1 MSFASSLLGGGGGG
15 GGGGYVAD
23 PNASKLLGQILQG
36 NTDEQNKQADFTGQL
51 NDLTTLA
58 DAQAKT
64 LGIAAASRTA
74 AATAGNKWITSGNGY
89 QGVTGDSR
97 QLGGQPWT
105 LGA

>member
-15 GGGGYVAD
+15 GGPGAAN
-23 PNASKLLGQILQG
+23 PQATSLFNQIIQG
-36 NTDEQNKQADFTGQL
+36 NKDEATKQDEFTGQL
-51 NDLTTLA
+51 NDLVTLA
-58 DAQAKT
+58 AAQSKT

-74 AATAGNKWITSGNGY
+74 AANAGNKWITSGSGY
-89 QGVTGDSR
+89 AGVTGDSR

>member
-15 GGGGYVAD
+15 GGYVPD
-23 PNASKLLGQILQG
+23 PNGQKLLGQILQG

-58 DAQAKT
+58 ATQART

-74 AATAGNKWITSGNGY
+74 ASTAGNKWITTQNGY
-89 QGVTGDSR
+89 GGVTGDSR